1 MKCIKTIL
9 KKLSGWVQCF
19 ISVIPAIWEMEIRR
33 IMVEASPGK
42 SFKRSHLNQWL
53 DAVEYTCHSSNV
65 EKNNR
70 GITVQTYQARHDL
83 KKKKKKTCKKGL
95 GDDSSGRAPG

>member
-1 MKCIKTIL
+1 VYQDYT
-9 KKLSGWVQCF
+9 KKAFWLGAVFHICNPSYLGDGDQEDHGLRPAQGKASRGPISTNGWMQWS
-19 ISVIPAIWEMEIRR
+19 IPVIPAMWR
-33 IMVEASPGK
+33 K
-42 SFKRSHLNQWL
+42 
-53 DAVEYTCHSSNV
+53 T
-65 EKNNR
+65 NR